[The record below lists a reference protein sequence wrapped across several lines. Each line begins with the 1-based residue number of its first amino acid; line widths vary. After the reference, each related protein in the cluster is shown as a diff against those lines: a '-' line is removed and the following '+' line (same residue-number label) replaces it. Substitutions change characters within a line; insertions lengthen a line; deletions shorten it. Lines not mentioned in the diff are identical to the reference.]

1 MLGLHCWAGFSLVSE
16 TGSYSLIV
24 VCGLLI
30 TVASPVVEYRLQ
42 GGWAQELCSLKS
54 LVAPRHV
61 GSSKTKEETH
71 VSWIGRQILYHR
83 ATREAL
89 KYCLVYLAT
98 LSLNCGMRDLQL
110 QHVGSSSLTRGRT
123 RAPSIGNIE
132 Y

>member
-1 MLGLHCWAGFSLVSE
+1 MGL
-16 TGSYSLIV
+16 I
-24 VCGLLI
+24 
-30 TVASPVVEYRLQ
+30 
-42 GGWAQELCSLKS
+42 
-54 LVAPRHV
+54 APRHV
-61 GSSKTKEETH
+61 RSSQIREQTH

-98 LSLNCGMRDLQL
+98 LSLNCGMWDLQL

-123 RAPSIGNIE
+123 HAPSIGNIE